1 MLAMGDLCEK
11 SQQVFHVTSEVIM
24 KTPEAIWV
32 PVEVKGYGKISMPFM
47 LLTGWTTEQRNRLAN
62 LLKVVWEYRAESRNS
77 NNMYLCWDVSAV
89 VSKYDYAHYEEEGSV
104 VERFMHVA
112 AGDNLPSAVKERQ
125 REALPCLTVRLKAD
139 IREAWLLAQIGMAE
153 VRTDFYFGGH
163 HA

>member
-1 MLAMGDLCEK
+1 
-11 SQQVFHVTSEVIM
+11 M

-62 LLKVVWEYRAESRNS
+62 LLKVVWEYRAENRGS

-89 VSKYDYAHYEEEGSV
+89 VSKDYSYYEEGSV
-104 VERFMHVA
+104 VESFMHVA

-153 VRTDFYFGGH
+153 VRTDFYFGGY

>member
-1 MLAMGDLCEK
+1 
-11 SQQVFHVTSEVIM
+11 M

-47 LLTGWTTEQRNRLAN
+47 LLTGWTAEQRNRLAN
-62 LLKVVWEYRAESRNS
+62 LLKVVWEYRTEDGNG
-77 NNMYLCWDVSAV
+77 MYLCWDVSAV
-89 VSKYDYAHYEEEGSV
+89 VSKDYSYYEEGSV

-153 VRTDFYFGGH
+153 VRTDFYFGGY